1 MTFNLHTRN
10 YKELVDIAKI
20 DKLITGLLGDTI
32 YLNRFLNK
40 NKEKTKEDLIT
51 QLINRLNF
59 YKKKASKKNLIVR
72 YDFTIPNYG
81 RVYASGKYISMGSFP
96 R

>member
-32 YLNRFLNK
+32 SLNRFLNK

-59 YKKKASKKNLIVR
+59 YKKK
-72 YDFTIPNYG
+72 
-81 RVYASGKYISMGSFP
+81 SF
-96 R
+96 